1 MADGALKKP
10 PGFRDS
16 NGPPQYRPPPQTA
29 GPRKPPVPSY
39 YQPKQKR
46 RSCCCR
52 CCCCFICILFILF
65 LLFIAFF
72 GIFYAWY
79 QPKLPIF
86 KFRPVELNRFNITAK
101 PDGTALLDSK
111 IIIRVEVKN
120 PNSKIKIY
128 YDVTEV
134 TLMADEEIELGSASL
149 PAFKQPANNVTLL
162 KFTAETGKKVVDSTT
177 GLKLKDRVKNEQ
189 VVVNAAV
196 KTKVGVGVFNTKF
209 GMLPVNVNCGG
220 ITLKQINDG
229 KTSPKCSFNTLRW
242 INVK

>member
-1 MADGALKKP
+1 
-10 PGFRDS
+10 
-16 NGPPQYRPPPQTA
+16 
-29 GPRKPPVPSY
+29 
-39 YQPKQKR
+39 
-46 RSCCCR
+46 
-52 CCCCFICILFILF
+52 
-65 LLFIAFF
+65 
-72 GIFYAWY
+72 
-79 QPKLPIF
+79 
-86 KFRPVELNRFNITAK
+86 
-101 PDGTALLDSK
+101 
-111 IIIRVEVKN
+111 
-120 PNSKIKIY
+120 
-128 YDVTEV
+128 
-134 TLMADEEIELGSASL
+134 MADEEIELGSASL

-242 INVK
+242 